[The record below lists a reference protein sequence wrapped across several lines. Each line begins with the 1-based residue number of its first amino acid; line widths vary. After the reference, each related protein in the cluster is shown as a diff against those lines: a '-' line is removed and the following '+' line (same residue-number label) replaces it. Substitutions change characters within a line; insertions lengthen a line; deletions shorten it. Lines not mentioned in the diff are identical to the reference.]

1 MQQRLPDE
9 LEACIASIADR
20 LRDRVRRGMSE
31 HLLSSGDVDPELAE
45 YWEWL
50 SPNVALPLLSEVLHR
65 EQAAIAVGD
74 WPLPLCSTGRA

>member
-31 HLLSSGDVDPELAE
+31 QLLSCAEVDSELAD

-65 EQAAIAVGD
+65 EQVAIAVGD